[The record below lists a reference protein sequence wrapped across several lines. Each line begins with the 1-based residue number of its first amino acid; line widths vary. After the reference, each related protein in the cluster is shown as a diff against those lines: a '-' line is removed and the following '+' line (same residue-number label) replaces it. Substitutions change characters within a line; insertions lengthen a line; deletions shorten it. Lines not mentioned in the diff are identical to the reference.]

1 MKPCAY
7 TPADKA
13 RTSKQ
18 TALLELCRGLTVEA
32 YREASEV
39 TGYKERLCGWSTWFL
54 KWLTMRRHRAGS
66 WARDLSRL
74 ATVRKKCPPLLLV
87 LQHGSQLFPQVRI
100 ILFSMLGHRMV
111 DRFVQDL
118 FFRA

>member
-1 MKPCAY
+1 MWMVYMVPLVVNHA
-7 TPADKA
+7 TSQSGFVGA
-13 RTSKQ
+13 RFEPTSYGAKN
-18 TALLELCRGLTVEA
+18 C
-32 YREASEV
+32 S
-39 TGYKERLCGWSTWFL
+39 
-54 KWLTMRRHRAGS
+54 
-66 WARDLSRL
+66 
-74 ATVRKKCPPLLLV
+74 PLLLV